1 MRFLSV
7 RGSYLYF
14 SQPLF
19 RFLPLLYILLLW
31 LQKEQLKMSE
41 LRYDGQVVVVTEAG
55 CGLGRSYA
63 LFLYLVLL

>member
-1 MRFLSV
+1 
-7 RGSYLYF
+7 
-14 SQPLF
+14 
-19 RFLPLLYILLLW
+19 
-31 LQKEQLKMSE
+31 MSE